1 MHNAGCSS
9 MCGHGIIAVTKSR
22 IWRSDWLQPRSATV
36 TGHPGSKP
44 RQDLVNS
51 TFDSRTPVGTAFDNV
66 PSFALVQNHVF
77 EVPGLGQV
85 ICDLAFGGAF
95 YVYLDAESI
104 GLSLKMEN
112 SLEIVAMGRQ
122 IKQAVSDQLR
132 VKHPVHDDLSFLYG
146 TIFVAPA
153 NHAESQFRN
162 VCVFADG
169 ELDRSP
175 TGTGVSGLAAIL
187 VAKGQLP
194 LNRPIQIESIIGTK
208 FQVEAVDK
216 TKFCGLD
223 AIVPRVAGTAYITGR
238 HQFLVDPDD
247 PLKHGFLI
255 R

>member
-9 MCGHGIIAVTKSR
+9 MCGHGIIAVTKVALE
-22 IWRSDWLQPRSATV
+22 IGLIQPV
-36 TGHPGSKP
+36 EP
-44 RQDLVNS
+44 RTSIQIETPAGIVNS
-51 TFDSRTPVGTAFDNV
+51 TFDSATGSIEFENV

-175 TGTGVSGLAAIL
+175 NGIGAVGWPRFCTPKASCHRIGRFNSRASLEPRSRWKPPTKRSSVDWMRSCRESQERGILPGVTSFWWIPVTL
-187 VAKGQLP
+187 
-194 LNRPIQIESIIGTK
+194 
-208 FQVEAVDK
+208 
-216 TKFCGLD
+216 
-223 AIVPRVAGTAYITGR
+223 
-238 HQFLVDPDD
+238 
-247 PLKHGFLI
+247 
-255 R
+255 